1 MKRMGIFTGN
11 IYNEDACPME
21 CCIQMQPNEQVSTY
35 GPLQK
40 ICHDRCIDC
49 VCPCP
54 EKLKDDVGGV
64 VH

>member
-1 MKRMGIFTGN
+1 MDKEEIIKQLIFLQDCV
-11 IYNEDACPME
+11 I
-21 CCIQMQPNEQVSTY
+21 QPNEQVSTY

-40 ICHDRCIDC
+40 ICHNRCIDC